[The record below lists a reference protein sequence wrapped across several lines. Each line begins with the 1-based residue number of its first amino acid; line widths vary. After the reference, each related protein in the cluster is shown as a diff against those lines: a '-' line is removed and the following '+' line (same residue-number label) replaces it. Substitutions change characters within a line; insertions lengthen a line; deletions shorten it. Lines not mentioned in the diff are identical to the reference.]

1 MKKEAKMSKEMTLSL
16 TKVEVE
22 ILEDA
27 LTSLV
32 DAGYADEMS
41 GAVQHLI
48 SGLQEKLE
56 DVWCSYEECV

>member
-1 MKKEAKMSKEMTLSL
+1 MSKEMSLSL

-27 LTSLV
+27 LISLV
-32 DAGYADEMS
+32 DSGYADAKDM
-41 GAVQHLI
+41 VILKLV
-48 SGLQEKLE
+48 LQLQFKLE

>member
-1 MKKEAKMSKEMTLSL
+1 MSLSL

-22 ILEDA
+22 LLEDA
-27 LTSLV
+27 LISLV
-32 DAGYADEMS
+32 DSGYADEMS

-56 DVWCSYEECV
+56 DVLTYGYEDVV

>member
-1 MKKEAKMSKEMTLSL
+1 MSLSL

-56 DVWCSYEECV
+56 DVWCSYEDVV